1 MATQMKPGLRA
12 YVFLLVPVS
21 IGIMLPS
28 IFISWMAV
36 NFLGFHQFSPIE
48 IISELYGAKEPQSGF
63 DIRNLLLSYNDTFTY
78 AVASLSLYFASLIGM
93 IISAGW
99 GKHRSRIALAA
110 GIIAITAATLWIYSV
125 ESLKENFARQ
135 AGITGGIIGEEFKGH
150 ESTLADILIQLGIG
164 QYFVAAGG
172 IVAIFNY
179 FVEKKLVRSRVPAV

>member
-1 MATQMKPGLRA
+1 MKPRLSA

-28 IFISWMAV
+28 IFISWIAV
-36 NFLGFHQFSPIE
+36 NCLGFHQFSPIE
-48 IISELYGAKEPQSGF
+48 IISELYGQKESQAGF
-63 DIRNLLLSYNDTFTY
+63 DIRNLLLSCNDTFTY
-78 AVASLSLYFASLIGM
+78 AVASLSLYFASLVGM

-110 GIIAITAATLWIYSV
+110 GILAITAATLWIYSV

-135 AGITGGIIGEEFKGH
+135 SGITGGIIGEEFKGH
-150 ESTLADILIQLGIG
+150 ESTLADILIRIGIG

-172 IVAIFNY
+172 VVAVFNY
-179 FVEKKLVRSRVPAV
+179 FIEKKFVQKSRVPAV

>member
-1 MATQMKPGLRA
+1 MKPRLRA

-28 IFISWMAV
+28 IFISWIAV

-48 IISELYGAKEPQSGF
+48 IISGLYGQKESQAGF
-63 DIRNLLLSYNDTFTY
+63 DIRNLMLSYNDTFAY
-78 AVASLSLYFASLIGM
+78 AVASLLLYFASLFGM

-99 GKHRSRIALAA
+99 GKYRSRIALAA
-110 GIIAITAATLWIYSV
+110 GILAITAATLWIFSV

-150 ESTLADILIQLGIG
+150 ESTLADILIRLGIG

-179 FVEKKLVRSRVPAV
+179 FVEKKLVQKSSVPAV